1 MGEER
6 QNDESIITILDR
18 KLNIQEYKAPLMAAG
33 ILNATSLFTTPLLA
47 MSHQTSVPFDVC
59 KEILEVV
66 ADKMVPDP
74 VDVSFQK
81 PRERF
86 HDPILDQT
94 VMIPDSGIF
103 EISGQA
109 GAGKSHLAYQLVV
122 NEREFDISKRVVVI
136 STEGKV
142 ATERLWQMAQR
153 KRHSADEIMNGI
165 IISIADSVDQLRNLV
180 QDVLPSFFFESKE
193 AAPSLV
199 VIDSIAALFRLEY
212 DASAAPERSRLLFD
226 ITTTLKWISSTNN
239 TLIVVTNQAT
249 ANITTFSTNASDWV
263 PALGLSWSNCVNV
276 RIRVT
281 KTQMKHEITREDEPV
296 VTRPRGEVQSQFPR
310 AVAIRNVYVDIS
322 PMKQDVRCQFY
333 IDNDGVH
340 GL

>member
-1 MGEER
+1 MSGERE
-6 QNDESIITILDR
+6 NDESIITILDR

-33 ILNATSLFTTPLLA
+33 ILNATSLFTTPLFTIV
-47 MSHQTSVPFDVC
+47 HQTSVPVDVC

-66 ADKMVPDP
+66 ADKLVPNP
-74 VDVSFQK
+74 VEISFTK

-86 HDPILDQT
+86 NDPTLDQT
-94 VMIPDSGIF
+94 VIIPESGIF

-109 GAGKSHLAYQLVV
+109 GAGKSNLAYQLVV
-122 NEREFDISKRVVVI
+122 NERDLDISKNVVVI

-142 ATERLWQMAQR
+142 ATERLWQMAQG
-153 KRHSADEIMNGI
+153 KRHHAEEIMSGI
-165 IISIADSVDQLRNLV
+165 IISIADSVDQLRNIIH
-180 QDVLPSFFFESKE
+180 DVLPSYFFESKE
-193 AAPSLV
+193 SAPSLV

-212 DASAAPERSRLLFD
+212 DASAARERSMLLFD
-226 ITTTLKWISSTNN
+226 ITTTLKWIGSTHN

-249 ANITTFSTNASDWV
+249 ANITTFATNSTEWV

-276 RIRVT
+276 RVRVT
-281 KTQMKHEITREDEPV
+281 KTQMRHEITRREETV
-296 VTRPRGEVQSQFPR
+296 VTHPRGERQIQPPR
-310 AVAIRNVYVDIS
+310 AVAIRSIYVDIS
-322 PMKQDVRCQFY
+322 PIKQDVKCQFY